1 MRALFK
7 RPGRYAHINDPRSP
21 QFFVSETE
29 AKEGKWISGLSEETC
44 RVYKK
49 TRACVKVE
57 EEDASEEEEENETTD
72 DTKDGG
78 DGDKGS
84 RQRGSRSDKAD

>member
-7 RPGRYAHINDPRSP
+7 RPGRYAHVNDPRSP

-29 AKEGKWISGLSEETC
+29 AKAGKWISGLSEETC
-44 RVYKK
+44 RVYRK

-57 EEDASEEEEENETTD
+57 EENAAKEEEEEETTN
-72 DTKDGG
+72 DTKDDNG
-78 DGDKGS
+78 DGKGS

>member
-7 RPGRYAHINDPRSP
+7 RPGRYAHVNDPRSP

-29 AKEGKWISGLSEETC
+29 AKAGKWISGLSEESC

-49 TRACVKVE
+49 TRACTRVE
-57 EEDASEEEEENETTD
+57 EEADAEEEEEVVD
-72 DTKDGG
+72 DTKDDGEGG
-78 DGDKGS
+78 KGS
-84 RQRGSRSDKAD
+84 RQRGSQSDKAD